1 MRILYL
7 ITARGGSK
15 GIPGK
20 NIRKIA
26 GIPLVGFKAIAA
38 LQSKFCSRLVISTD
52 SPEIRDVAIQ
62 YGAEAPF
69 LRPAELATDTAS
81 SVDVI
86 WHAVQWLEQEAREH
100 YDAVMLLEPSSPFTR
115 PDDFNSA
122 VAIMQ
127 QRDADVVVG
136 MKKTEVNSVFV
147 GPLEADGRID
157 RIVSAICELDKLQ
170 RQGLEPEY
178 TMNGALYLFGWEFFK
193 KHRAIYHSD
202 GAVYGYL
209 MDPHHSIEIDE
220 MIDLHWAEYLVEQ
233 GYIDMTPWRQELI

>member
-69 LRPAELATDTAS
+69 LRPAELATDGAS

-86 WHAVQWLEQEAREH
+86 WHAMQWLEQESREH

-115 PDDFNSA
+115 PDDFNNA

-127 QRDADVVVG
+127 QHGADVVVG
-136 MKKTEVNSVFV
+136 MKKPEVNSVFV
-147 GPLEADGRID
+147 GPMDADGKIE
-157 RIVSAICELDKLQ
+157 RIVSAVCELDKLQ

-193 KHRAIYHSD
+193 KHRAIYYSD
-202 GAVYGYL
+202 GAIYGYL

-220 MIDLHWAEYLVEQ
+220 MIDLHWAEYVVEQ
-233 GYIDMTPWRQELI
+233 GYIDMTPWRQEFI